1 MTTIYTLLSI
11 IAIILLWNYT
21 ISLMEQNRRHKQFMK
36 DFEEYGKK
44 IDEEVNSISPLFN
57 GMTGKEVREMME
69 KEYKQKHK
77 LK

>member
-1 MTTIYTLLSI
+1 
-11 IAIILLWNYT
+11 
-21 ISLMEQNRRHKQFMK
+21 MK